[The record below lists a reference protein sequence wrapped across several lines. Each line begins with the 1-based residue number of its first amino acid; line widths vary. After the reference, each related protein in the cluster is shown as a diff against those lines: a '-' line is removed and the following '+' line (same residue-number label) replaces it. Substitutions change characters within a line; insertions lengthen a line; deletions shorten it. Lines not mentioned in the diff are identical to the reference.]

1 MKSINIATALK
12 LKNRKIRDGAKLVA
26 KFTKLASAPTTA
38 KSMEDAVGNR
48 ERFSNEVSALLPKI
62 MEGVKDVAK
71 FRADIAKANVDNQE
85 NLMMLSE
92 LKSLKSKL
100 GNMYI
105 DGTEPVEECVA
116 PASRITE
123 MSTTYKSYPMTT
135 SEFEKMVDDIQS
147 EIDNLQDKVDVFNAT
162 HKI

>member
-92 LKSLKSKL
+92 LKSLKSNL
-100 GNMYI
+100 GNMY
-105 DGTEPVEECVA
+105 
-116 PASRITE
+116 
-123 MSTTYKSYPMTT
+123 M
-135 SEFEKMVDDIQS
+135 
-147 EIDNLQDKVDVFNAT
+147 LVF
-162 HKI
+162 